1 MLLAHCRTS
10 KKTEEGRT
18 IVPSDKDSASGEE
31 AEAPSEEDSE
41 RLGSESKDKEG
52 EQSALLDGLDSNNK
66 TVAAQLT
73 AEVCASVL
81 VVTSQTATIAESVY
95 VEAHMGQ
102 AQQCCVGQEESP
114 ANIRRHW
121 CVTQCTCLEVLQ
133 SRDS

>member
-41 RLGSESKDKEG
+41 RSGSESKDKEG
-52 EQSALLDGLDSNNK
+52 EQSASLDGLDSNNK

-73 AEVCASVL
+73 AEVRASVL

-95 VEAHMGQ
+95 AEAHMGQ
-102 AQQCCVGQEESP
+102 VQQHCVGQEESP
-114 ANIRRHW
+114 ADVRKHW
-121 CVTQCTCLEVLQ
+121 CVTQCTCLEVL
-133 SRDS
+133 